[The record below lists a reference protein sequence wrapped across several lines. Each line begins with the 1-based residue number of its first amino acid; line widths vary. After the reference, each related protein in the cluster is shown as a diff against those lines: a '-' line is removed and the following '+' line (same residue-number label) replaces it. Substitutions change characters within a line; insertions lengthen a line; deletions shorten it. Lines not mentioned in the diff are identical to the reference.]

1 VSVPADT
8 PGKAVEALLA
18 AIRAEEAHREALT
31 RDLLDLAERGQDT
44 AEVLAALRR
53 TEDSL
58 ASLRERR
65 AHVEMERFDQ

>member
-1 VSVPADT
+1 MSVPADT